1 MSGFVKCVDVAP
13 GSDTTTFQIQAGINT
28 YTLTSQK
35 WVDWVAE
42 LPGRGKVNMDIFQMI
57 WGFGRIFYVYYGANY
72 SANYGANYSINY
84 GVNVGTNKISE
95 QFFSNL
101 QSQN

>member
-42 LPGRGKVNMDIFQMI
+42 LPGRGKGKHGHFRLLIFFMFIYTVHAIMI
-57 WGFGRIFYVYYGANY
+57 GAWY
-72 SANYGANYSINY
+72 
-84 GVNVGTNKISE
+84 
-95 QFFSNL
+95 FS
-101 QSQN
+101 

>member
-42 LPGRGKVNMDIFQMI
+42 LPGRGEGKHGHFWLLI
-57 WGFGRIFYVYYGANY
+57 WGFGSFFMCIMAQIISRIIANIM
-72 SANYGANYSINY
+72 A
-84 GVNVGTNKISE
+84 
-95 QFFSNL
+95 
-101 QSQN
+101 

>member
-42 LPGRGKVNMDIFQMI
+42 LPGRGKGKHGHFRLLIYSTRHNDWRLVFLIILYPYFTLKGLIFILEVKFQ
-57 WGFGRIFYVYYGANY
+57 
-72 SANYGANYSINY
+72 
-84 GVNVGTNKISE
+84 
-95 QFFSNL
+95 
-101 QSQN
+101 